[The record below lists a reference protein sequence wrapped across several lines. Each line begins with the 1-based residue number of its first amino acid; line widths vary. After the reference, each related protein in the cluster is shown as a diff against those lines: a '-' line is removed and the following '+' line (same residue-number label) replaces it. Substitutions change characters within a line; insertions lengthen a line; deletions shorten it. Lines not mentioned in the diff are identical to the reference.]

1 MIKAKVDVREITVPV
16 NGKEVTLSEEKL
28 IEIIECYFR
37 GEKVRTTLE
46 IALTPTEGKCFEV
59 NFFSI
64 DQNKFKRKRKNPV
77 QEHLRKEILN
87 AFAEVE
93 KNPERYAIPF
103 KTVIPQRPCR
113 GALPKLPEEV
123 KEFADCIGDHN
134 ADWVEQTLEW
144 AQRIS
149 NGENWR
155 TLCNKN
161 DTAKWHRLVEGAN
174 GEFLCVGGATEDINT
189 GKRNCINMSLLAPS
203 RYVEK
208 IVPLVV
214 VY

>member
-1 MIKAKVDVREITVPV
+1 MIKAKADVREITVPV

-46 IALTPTEGKCFEV
+46 IASIPTEGKYFEV

-64 DQNKFKRKRKNPV
+64 NQNKFKRKRKNPV
-77 QEHLRKEILN
+77 QEQLRQQILK
-87 AFAEVE
+87 AFVEVAN
-93 KNPERYAIPF
+93 NPERYALPF
-103 KTVIPQRPCR
+103 KTVIPKRPHGLAPR
-113 GALPKLPEEV
+113 QVEEV
-123 KEFADCIGDHN
+123 KKMAEYVGDHN

-149 NGENWR
+149 NGEKWR

-174 GEFLCVGGATEDINT
+174 GEFLCVGGATEDSNA
-189 GKRNCINMSLLAPS
+189 GKHNCIHMSLLKPS

-208 IVPLVV
+208 IVPLVI

>member
-1 MIKAKVDVREITVPV
+1 MIKAKADVMEITVPV

-46 IALTPTEGKCFEV
+46 IASIPTEGKYFEV

-64 DQNKFKRKRKNPV
+64 NQNKFKRKRKNPV
-77 QEHLRKEILN
+77 QEQLRQQILK
-87 AFAEVE
+87 AFVEVAN
-93 KNPERYAIPF
+93 NPKRYALPF
-103 KTVIPQRPCR
+103 KTVIPK
-113 GALPKLPEEV
+113 GAWSTV
-123 KEFADCIGDHN
+123 KKFETIKEYAKCVGDHN
-134 ADWVEQTLEW
+134 ADWVEQSLEW

-149 NGENWR
+149 NGETWQ

-161 DTAKWHRLVEGAN
+161 DTIKWHRLVYGPN
-174 GEFLCVGGATEDINT
+174 GEFLLIGGSTERERGNAR
-189 GKRNCINMSLLAPS
+189 KSSCIYQS
-203 RYVEK
+203 RLRPNEWEVY
-208 IVPLVV
+208 IAPLVI

>member
-1 MIKAKVDVREITVPV
+1 MIKAKANVMEITVPV
-16 NGKEVTLSEEKL
+16 NGKEVTLSEGKL

-46 IALTPTEGKCFEV
+46 IASIPTEGKCFEV

-64 DQNKFKRKRKNPV
+64 DQNKFKRKRKNPI
-77 QEHLRKEILN
+77 QEQLRQQILK
-87 AFAEVE
+87 AFVEVAN
-93 KNPERYAIPF
+93 NPERYALPF
-103 KTVIPQRPCR
+103 KTVIPKRPKGLLIPR
-113 GALPKLPEEV
+113 KAEEV
-123 KEFADCIGDHN
+123 KEIAECEGDHN
-134 ADWVEQTLEW
+134 ANWVEQTLEW

-161 DTAKWHRLVEGAN
+161 DTAKWHRLIEGTN
-174 GEFLCVGGATEDINT
+174 GEFLCVGGATEDSND
-189 GKRNCINMSLLAPS
+189 GEHNCIHMSILAPS